1 MNICPARGTAQ
12 TTGADAERIPLHHL
26 SSSWLAEGHGARKAA
41 RLCQTIGGC
50 WISNAS
56 SSPQIF
62 LKTNPFKPFV
72 WWSFERMAESEV
84 DTPSTPIE
92 YESKYF
98 EYHGVR
104 LPPFCRGKMD
114 EIANFSLRSS
124 DIWIVTYPKSGIK
137 THTSEYSLYA
147 CFSLIEDA
155 VICGVYQN

>member
-1 MNICPARGTAQ
+1 
-12 TTGADAERIPLHHL
+12 
-26 SSSWLAEGHGARKAA
+26 
-41 RLCQTIGGC
+41 
-50 WISNAS
+50 
-56 SSPQIF
+56 
-62 LKTNPFKPFV
+62 
-72 WWSFERMAESEV
+72 MAESEV

-137 THTSEYSLYA
+137 KHASTNAHESPASSVDGVVSRGGLHKMTTHNNTPPLR
-147 CFSLIEDA
+147 L
-155 VICGVYQN
+155 